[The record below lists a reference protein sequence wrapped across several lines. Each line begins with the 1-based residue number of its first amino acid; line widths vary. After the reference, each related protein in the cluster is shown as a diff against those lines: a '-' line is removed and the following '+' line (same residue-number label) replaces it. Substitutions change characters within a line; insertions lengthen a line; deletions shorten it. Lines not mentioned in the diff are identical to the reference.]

1 MPVPTQHC
9 KELHLMPQATRAILD
24 TEHNELR
31 DGRRLHFYG
40 KGETIPL
47 VSQGVW
53 QVCQGIVQL
62 STLCQNGEEVW
73 LGWAEPSTFFG
84 QWFSLLQTYQATA
97 LSDVHLIWFS
107 LAEINA
113 SPRLAQT
120 LVPQMVRRQRQTE
133 ALLAISGQR
142 RVEDRLQHLL
152 LLMKREIGESVAE
165 GTRIGVRLT
174 HQNLANAIGTTRV
187 TVTRLLSKL
196 KNEGAIGIDRDRHI
210 ILKNDSF
217 KNVADW

>member
-1 MPVPTQHC
+1 
-9 KELHLMPQATRAILD
+9 MPQASRGILEND
-24 TEHNELR
+24 RHELQE
-31 DGRRLHFYG
+31 GRRLHFYA
-40 KGETIPL
+40 KGEEIPL

-53 QVCQGIVQL
+53 QVCQGLVQL

-84 QWFSLLQTYQATA
+84 QWFSLLRSYQAIA
-97 LSDVHLIWFS
+97 LCDVQLTWFS

-113 SPRLAQT
+113 SPRLSQ
-120 LVPQMVRRQRQTE
+120 LVLPQLVRRIQQTE

-152 LLMKREIGESVAE
+152 MLMKQQIGQPVAG
-165 GTRIGVRLT
+165 GTRIEMRIT

-196 KNEGAIGIDRDRHI
+196 KSEGLITIDRDRHI
-210 ILKNDSF
+210 ILREGSF
-217 KNVADW
+217 KNISDW

>member
-1 MPVPTQHC
+1 
-9 KELHLMPQATRAILD
+9 MPQASRGILEND
-24 TEHNELR
+24 RYELQE
-31 DGRRLHFYG
+31 GRRLHFYA
-40 KGETIPL
+40 KGEEIPL

-53 QVCQGIVQL
+53 QVYQGLVQL
-62 STLCQNGEEVW
+62 NTICQNGEEVW

-84 QWFSLLQTYQATA
+84 QWFSLLRSYQAIA
-97 LSDVHLIWFS
+97 LCDVQLTWFS

-113 SPRLAQT
+113 SPRLSQIV
-120 LVPQMVRRQRQTE
+120 LPQLVRRIQQTE

-152 LLMKREIGESVAE
+152 MLMKQQIGQPVAG
-165 GTRIGVRLT
+165 GTRIQMRIT

-196 KNEGAIGIDRDRHI
+196 KSEGLITIDRDRHI
-210 ILKNDSF
+210 ILREDSF
-217 KNVADW
+217 KNISDW

>member
-1 MPVPTQHC
+1 
-9 KELHLMPQATRAILD
+9 MPQASRGILEND
-24 TEHNELR
+24 RYELQE
-31 DGRRLHFYG
+31 GRRLHFYA
-40 KGETIPL
+40 KGEEIPL

-53 QVCQGIVQL
+53 QVCQGLVQL
-62 STLCQNGEEVW
+62 NTICQNGEEVW

-84 QWFSLLQTYQATA
+84 QWFSLLRSYQAIA
-97 LSDVHLIWFS
+97 LCDVQLTWFS

-113 SPRLAQT
+113 SPRLSQIV
-120 LVPQMVRRQRQTE
+120 LPQLVRRIQQTE

-152 LLMKREIGESVAE
+152 MLMKQQIGQPVAG
-165 GTRIGVRLT
+165 GTRIQMRIT

-196 KNEGAIGIDRDRHI
+196 KSEGLITIDRERHI
-210 ILKNDSF
+210 ILREDSF
-217 KNVADW
+217 KNISDW

>member
-1 MPVPTQHC
+1 MLQASRGILESNQH
-9 KELHLMPQATRAILD
+9 D
-24 TEHNELR
+24 LR
-31 DGRRLHFYG
+31 EGRRLHFYA
-40 KGETIPL
+40 KGEEIPL

-53 QVCQGIVQL
+53 QVCQGLVQL
-62 STLCQNGEEVW
+62 STLYPNGEQVW

-84 QWFSLLQTYQATA
+84 QWFSLLRSYQAIA
-97 LSDVHLIWFS
+97 LCDVQLTWFS

-113 SPRLAQT
+113 SPRLSQIV
-120 LVPQMVRRQRQTE
+120 LPQLVRRIQQTE

-152 LLMKREIGESVAE
+152 MLMKQQIGQPVAE
-165 GTRIGVRLT
+165 GTRIEMRIT

-196 KNEGAIGIDRDRHI
+196 KSEGLITIDRDRHI
-210 ILKNDSF
+210 ILREGSF
-217 KNVADW
+217 KNISDW

>member
-1 MPVPTQHC
+1 
-9 KELHLMPQATRAILD
+9 MPQASRGILEND
-24 TEHNELR
+24 RHELQE
-31 DGRRLHFYG
+31 GRRLHFYA
-40 KGETIPL
+40 KGEEIPL

-53 QVCQGIVQL
+53 QVCQGLVQL

-84 QWFSLLQTYQATA
+84 QWFSLLRSYQAIA
-97 LSDVHLIWFS
+97 LCDVQLTWFS

-113 SPRLAQT
+113 SPRLSQIV
-120 LVPQMVRRQRQTE
+120 LPQLVRRIQQTE

-152 LLMKREIGESVAE
+152 MLMKQQIGQPVAE
-165 GTRIGVRLT
+165 GTRIEMRIT

-196 KNEGAIGIDRDRHI
+196 KSEGLITIDRDRHI
-210 ILKNDSF
+210 ILREGSF
-217 KNVADW
+217 KNISDW

>member
-1 MPVPTQHC
+1 
-9 KELHLMPQATRAILD
+9 MPQASRSVLD
-24 TEHNELR
+24 IDQHEPNE
-31 DGRRLHFYG
+31 GRRLHFYP
-40 KGETIPL
+40 KGEEIPL

-84 QWFSLLQTYQATA
+84 YWFSLLQTYQAIA
-97 LSDVHLIWFS
+97 LSDVHLTWFS

-113 SPRLAQT
+113 SPRLAQIV
-120 LVPQMVRRQRQTE
+120 LPQMVRRMRQTE
-133 ALLAISGQR
+133 ALLAISGHR
-142 RVEDRLQHLL
+142 RVEERLQLLL
-152 LLMKREIGESVAE
+152 LLMKREIGQPVAD
-165 GTRIGVRLT
+165 GTRLNLRLT

-187 TVTRLLSKL
+187 TITRLLSKL
-196 KNEGAIGIDRDRHI
+196 KSEGAITIDGDRHI
-210 ILKNDSF
+210 ILKKDSF

>member
-1 MPVPTQHC
+1 
-9 KELHLMPQATRAILD
+9 MPQASRGILEND
-24 TEHNELR
+24 RHELQE
-31 DGRRLHFYG
+31 GRRLHFYA
-40 KGETIPL
+40 KGEEIPL

-53 QVCQGIVQL
+53 QVCQGLVQL

-84 QWFSLLQTYQATA
+84 QWFSLLRSYQAIA
-97 LSDVHLIWFS
+97 LGDVQLTWFS

-113 SPRLAQT
+113 SPRLSQ
-120 LVPQMVRRQRQTE
+120 LVLPQLVRRIQQTE

-152 LLMKREIGESVAE
+152 MLMKQQIGQPVAG
-165 GTRIGVRLT
+165 GTRIEMRIT

-196 KNEGAIGIDRDRHI
+196 KSEGLITIDRDRHI
-210 ILKNDSF
+210 ILREGSF
-217 KNVADW
+217 KNISDW

>member
-1 MPVPTQHC
+1 
-9 KELHLMPQATRAILD
+9 MPQASRGILEND
-24 TEHNELR
+24 RYELQE
-31 DGRRLHFYG
+31 GRRLHFYA
-40 KGETIPL
+40 KGEEIPL

-53 QVCQGIVQL
+53 QVCQGLVQL

-73 LGWAEPSTFFG
+73 LGWAEPLTFFG
-84 QWFSLLQTYQATA
+84 QWFSLLRSYQAIA
-97 LSDVHLIWFS
+97 LCDVQLTWFS

-113 SPRLAQT
+113 SPRLSQ
-120 LVPQMVRRQRQTE
+120 LVLPQLVRRIQQTE

-152 LLMKREIGESVAE
+152 MLMKQQIGQPVAG
-165 GTRIGVRLT
+165 GTRIQMRIT

-196 KNEGAIGIDRDRHI
+196 KSEGLITIDRDRHI
-210 ILKNDSF
+210 ILREDSF
-217 KNVADW
+217 KNISDW

>member
-1 MPVPTQHC
+1 
-9 KELHLMPQATRAILD
+9 MPQASRGILEND
-24 TEHNELR
+24 RYELQE
-31 DGRRLHFYG
+31 GRRLHFYA
-40 KGETIPL
+40 KGEEIPL

-53 QVCQGIVQL
+53 QVCQGLVQL
-62 STLCQNGEEVW
+62 NTICQNGEEVW

-84 QWFSLLQTYQATA
+84 QWFSLLRSYQAIA
-97 LSDVHLIWFS
+97 LCDVQLTWFS

-113 SPRLAQT
+113 SPRLSQIV
-120 LVPQMVRRQRQTE
+120 LPQLVRRIQQTE

-152 LLMKREIGESVAE
+152 MLMKQQIGQPVAG
-165 GTRIGVRLT
+165 GTRIEMRIT

-196 KNEGAIGIDRDRHI
+196 KSEGLITIDRDRHI
-210 ILKNDSF
+210 ILREGSF
-217 KNVADW
+217 KNISDW

>member
-1 MPVPTQHC
+1 
-9 KELHLMPQATRAILD
+9 MPQASRGILEND
-24 TEHNELR
+24 RHELQE
-31 DGRRLHFYG
+31 GRRLHFYA
-40 KGETIPL
+40 KGEEIPL

-53 QVCQGIVQL
+53 QVCQGLVQL

-84 QWFSLLQTYQATA
+84 QWFSLLRSYQAIA
-97 LSDVHLIWFS
+97 LCDVQLTWFS

-113 SPRLAQT
+113 SPRLSQIV
-120 LVPQMVRRQRQTE
+120 LPQLVRRIQQTE

-152 LLMKREIGESVAE
+152 MLMKQQIGQPVAE
-165 GTRIGVRLT
+165 GTRIEMRIT

-196 KNEGAIGIDRDRHI
+196 KSEGLITIDRNRHI
-210 ILKNDSF
+210 ILREGSF
-217 KNVADW
+217 KNISDW

>member
-1 MPVPTQHC
+1 
-9 KELHLMPQATRAILD
+9 MPQASRGILEND
-24 TEHNELR
+24 RYELQE
-31 DGRRLHFYG
+31 GRRLHFYA
-40 KGETIPL
+40 KGEEIPL

-53 QVCQGIVQL
+53 QVCQGLVQL
-62 STLCQNGEEVW
+62 NTICQNGEEVW

-84 QWFSLLQTYQATA
+84 QWFSLLRSYQAIA
-97 LSDVHLIWFS
+97 LCDVQLTWFS

-113 SPRLAQT
+113 SPRLSQIV
-120 LVPQMVRRQRQTE
+120 LPQLVRRIQQTE

-152 LLMKREIGESVAE
+152 MLMKQQIGQPVAG
-165 GTRIGVRLT
+165 GTRIQMRIT

-196 KNEGAIGIDRDRHI
+196 KSEGLITIDRDRHI
-210 ILKNDSF
+210 ILREDSF
-217 KNVADW
+217 KNISDW

>member
-1 MPVPTQHC
+1 M
-9 KELHLMPQATRAILD
+9 LQASRAILESD
-24 TEHNELR
+24 QHEPKE
-31 DGRRLHFYG
+31 GRRLHFYA
-40 KGETIPL
+40 KGEEIPL

-84 QWFSLLQTYQATA
+84 QWFSILKSYQATA
-97 LSDVHLIWFS
+97 LSDVHLTWFS
-107 LAEINA
+107 LAEIHA
-113 SPRLAQT
+113 SGRLAQVI
-120 LVPQMVRRQRQTE
+120 LPQLVRRTRQTE

-142 RVEDRLQHLL
+142 RVEERLQHLL
-152 LLMKREIGESVAE
+152 VLMKQEIGQPVAE

-196 KNEGAIGIDRDRHI
+196 KSEGAIAIDRDRHI
-210 ILKNDSF
+210 VLKPDSF
-217 KNVADW
+217 KNITDW

>member
-1 MPVPTQHC
+1 
-9 KELHLMPQATRAILD
+9 MPQASRGILEND
-24 TEHNELR
+24 RYELQE
-31 DGRRLHFYG
+31 GRRLHFYA
-40 KGETIPL
+40 KGEEIPL

-53 QVCQGIVQL
+53 QVCQGLVQL

-73 LGWAEPSTFFG
+73 LGWAEPLTFFG
-84 QWFSLLQTYQATA
+84 QWFSLLRSYQAIA
-97 LSDVHLIWFS
+97 LCDVQLTWFS

-113 SPRLAQT
+113 SPRLSQ
-120 LVPQMVRRQRQTE
+120 LVLPQLVRRIQQTE

-152 LLMKREIGESVAE
+152 MLMKQQIGQPVAG
-165 GTRIGVRLT
+165 GTRIQMRIT

-196 KNEGAIGIDRDRHI
+196 KTEGLITIDRDRHI
-210 ILKNDSF
+210 ILREDSF
-217 KNVADW
+217 KNISDW

>member
-1 MPVPTQHC
+1 
-9 KELHLMPQATRAILD
+9 MPQASRAIL
-24 TEHNELR
+24 EIEQYEPQE
-31 DGRRLHFYG
+31 GRRLHFFG
-40 KGETIPL
+40 KGEQIPL
-47 VSQGVW
+47 VSQGIW
-53 QVCQGIVQL
+53 QVGQGLVQL

-84 QWFSLLQTYQATA
+84 HWFSILQAYNATA
-97 LSDVHLIWFS
+97 LSDVHLTWFS

-120 LVPQMVRRQRQTE
+120 VLPQMVRRMRQTE

-152 LLMKREIGESVAE
+152 LLMKRDIGQSVAE
-165 GTRIGVRLT
+165 GTRLSVRLT

-196 KNEGAIGIDRDRHI
+196 KSEGAISLDRDRHI
-210 ILKNDSF
+210 ILNNDSF
-217 KNVADW
+217 KNVAEW